1 MNWKRIK
8 IHPKINTHPPIGVTG
23 PNQLR
28 SKPICD
34 WNDKNKMLKE
44 KSSVPA
50 IKNSEISFS
59 PFTDNTDSI
68 NNARAWNIMY
78 LRLTSI
84 DSDAISG
91 SIFLKVWLFNAPK
104 MIDNKAKIAPNNLGI
119 FTRQNYIKRV

>member
-8 IHPKINTHPPIGVTG
+8 IHPIISRHPPIGVIG

-28 SKPICD
+28 SEPICD

-50 IKNSEISFS
+50 IKKSEISFS
-59 PFTDNTDSI
+59 PFTDNTDNI

-78 LRLTSI
+78 LRLTSM

-91 SIFLKVWLFNAPK
+91 SEFLKMWLFSAPK
-104 MIDNKAKIAPNNLGI
+104 MIDNKANRAPNNLTI
-119 FTRQNYIKRV
+119 FTSQNYIKRL